1 MISTAKELYCSD
13 LEHFDLLMDAIFFA
27 KDVTFDK
34 DEKVLIT
41 TFEDESQLYFE
52 GYNVEYSG

>member
-1 MISTAKELYCSD
+1 
-13 LEHFDLLMDAIFFA
+13 MDAIFFA